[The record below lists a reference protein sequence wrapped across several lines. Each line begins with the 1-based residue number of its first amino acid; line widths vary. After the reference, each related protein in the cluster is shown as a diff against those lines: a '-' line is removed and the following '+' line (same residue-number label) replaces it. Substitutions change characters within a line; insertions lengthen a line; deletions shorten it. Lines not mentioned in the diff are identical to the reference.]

1 MKLSLTQGYKI
12 RALGENKFTNLRDA
26 RYTLQALHKITRVN
40 SDVFS
45 PKYFIIELMYEIF

>member
-26 RYTLQALHKITRVN
+26 RYTFQALHKITRVN